1 MMQSEYR
8 NTMEMRKMYTDE
20 EYKKRVVELGDIA
33 MDLIMNK
40 CPNDTREAAS
50 KMNPED
56 AYILGV
62 HVGTILHIAELV
74 PVDEL
79 PDKE

>member
-1 MMQSEYR
+1 
-8 NTMEMRKMYTDE
+8 
-20 EYKKRVVELGDIA
+20 

-62 HVGTILHIAELV
+62 HVGTILHIAELI

-79 PDKE
+79 PNDNGN